1 MKRILTFLLTVTMLF
16 TMLPTT
22 TLAVTAEADIL
33 NSGLSSGYVT
43 DPDIVS
49 GDLYYTLDDY
59 GVLTVYSLNG
69 HISAEYDLAG
79 TVEKYA
85 DRINQIRLSDTITYI
100 ESQSFDGCNLEVDLV
115 LSESV
120 EHIDGYAFARC
131 GGLNLC
137 MDGENANYKVKDGII
152 YSADMTQLVY
162 AAPSLTGEFTV
173 PSSVTTVC
181 DGAFAGSNF
190 AKIIIP
196 DTVTN
201 MMTSA
206 YSTDEEN
213 RGIYGRIF
221 TNSNVK
227 VIEIGENVEM
237 LGRCAIFRCPELET
251 VIIKGKETAFEDD
264 FVIDDEGSSIGIVY
278 VMPASKAVEYMANYY
293 NGNWDYVEIES
304 EQKVT
309 GTISFPEDAY
319 LEGGSLIVDVW
330 ARGQIT
336 GEYKK
341 VEFEIYS
348 LEDVDFEFLFP
359 VEETAVSTRVMLSNF
374 SGAETNLYT
383 ATSSNLDFTLTENG
397 MEDTYEFHYIDIAE
411 LATKEILMPCGK
423 MISGKI
429 SGNNLQFVDNACLTL
444 SFGNYWT
451 RAFIDVET
459 HEYSAVMPYGIIE
472 GNYAPTLENSSENA
486 TSNILNGT
494 YYYTESESVAI
505 NPAEDLT
512 DLNFTVDT
520 GYAVSGEVT
529 IPENAVMDNYNI
541 TCELVFGEDVYYVT
555 GVMTKPGLS
564 EDNRSVPY
572 MFGVDKS
579 NTVSTILE
587 LRTYGYMADDMLS
600 STSYSNVLVGSDYS
614 DNMKY
619 YYSETET
626 TLDQSLATTVTID
639 GDVENI
645 DFDLQI
651 GAVIN
656 AEITVPES
664 VSEQYI
670 WYDLYAVSLDGN
682 IIAKISERTMPENDV
697 NYAQLVVPDTYE
709 EVYLMYKVNYDAYG
723 DYPDIYTGKAYINA
737 DGSITGFR
745 SDADS
750 HSTYG
755 GVTVQFEL
763 AEFDD
768 VEIPE
773 TLEYEG
779 NALESSHPFLSSNTE
794 SIYYAYDG
802 DKDASNLKVTF
813 SPLSW
818 INEKATITICD
829 AESNSTTYTAE
840 EFNECISGETIDI
853 IGPKFTVDITTSYVS
868 TYNQDYGFAIVDI
881 VPGEADTGDQET
893 ATYNFMVYD
902 NTAAAS
908 SLIPVDNAEISIT
921 NNENF
926 SYKTLTSIDGKANAD
941 LKSGTYFIEVKKN
954 GYVTYSAE
962 WNAVPE
968 NADRIVYLPLSAEGK
983 THVFFV
989 ILDKY
994 TKDAVSYA
1002 SISLVDSALTS
1013 STLVTSF
1020 NGVTN
1025 AYFKKGTY
1033 TVSTSADGYVTD
1045 TRTVEISGE
1054 EQEIVIELEQIEV
1067 DIADNTTFTVMDGE
1081 TEGTPV
1087 ISGASLTIT
1096 DEDGNVISTKTTDS
1110 AGKVT
1115 ANLDNGTY
1123 HVTVIADGFK
1133 TESNSVKRTDSDTE
1147 FQIYLY
1153 RDEMVTVK
1161 TSVKEMTLDE
1171 MKKEGIDTD
1180 TIGNKQ
1186 VYNCTAVLSFMP
1198 DVEINYIYS
1207 DDGAVLKGGTFTEG
1221 GKSVTPVAKDIYLL
1235 VKKQTSWLK
1244 ETFEIQ
1250 IICDN
1255 NSIVETVE
1263 NLIADLT
1270 IPDGLSL
1277 AIMAEGEQKSVASL
1291 GNISPKGNA
1300 SHKWYIC
1307 GDKKGEYLLE
1317 GKLTGKRTGGIP
1329 KDMELT
1335 FGIDKPIT
1343 VLSGDAMTL
1352 TIDAETSETVGEPYI
1367 MRYTL
1372 ENVSEKTIY
1381 NLSYSVFGGKFF
1393 DDYTVKAAEYAK
1405 EYGPGGVKDLKGEG
1419 FLFETNEFKPG
1430 EKISGVFEITFGE
1443 ELLLGEGQEWKLTDA
1458 FIVTGL
1464 GSTTV
1469 IPTKVNWLPVVE
1481 KHQWDEGKVTKAA
1494 TCEEDGEILYSCLD
1508 VECGESYT
1516 DVIKATGH
1524 NMGDYVKVEPTC
1536 TEEGSETSS
1545 CQNNDCDHTVVIP
1558 LAKTDHAWKTDY
1570 TIDKK
1575 PTCTEKGSKSIHCEN
1590 CSATTDVQEVK
1601 ETGHNYGIWQTRTA
1615 ATCEGTG
1622 EDYRVCANGCNIEET
1637 RTVASLGHDYAKEW
1651 TVDVAAKCEEKGS
1664 ESRHCSRCSATTDK
1678 RDVAETGHNF
1688 TEWKTRIEAKCET
1701 EGEEYCICQNDCGKE
1716 ETRPIGVLGHDWDNG
1731 TITKNPTET
1740 ETGNKLYNCKRCP
1753 ATKNET
1759 LPMLI
1764 KQDVGFTVPE
1774 MTYTYGDKE
1783 AIYNEAYNDSED
1795 GSELTYSS
1803 SNENVAT
1810 VDKDGKVTII
1820 GAGEATITATAAAT
1834 DKYLETTT
1842 SFKLTIKKAALTIT
1856 ANDAEIYYGEEG
1868 KNNGFTATGFVLDET
1883 EAVIKGTPVYEVN
1896 YKQFDKAGEY
1906 EITVNKLTAD
1916 NYEITFKPGKLTV
1929 KKAEVYNIEFSNL
1942 SQRKGKISEVTA
1954 SVTPKDDTAKI
1965 KIEYQ
1970 FTDGA
1975 WVDTIPSDIGIGEY
1989 KVRAYLTESENLA
2002 INETPK
2008 YFESTLEIKAG
2019 AVVNLDE
2026 NSDLS
2031 IDSNV
2036 SGDNVEFTIPDEAVE
2051 EIINNVPESGEIVI
2065 DATGS
2070 TGGVTNLTLPE
2081 NIITALDESED
2092 VDTFTVIA
2100 DDAEIS
2106 MSADVLKTVA
2116 DEMSAGDKVNIHIEA
2131 VEKESLNEEQKAALD
2146 AIATDAHVL
2155 QLNLEVQKQ
2164 DGTTELHELNGK
2176 VEVKATYTLPADM
2189 NGKKIVVCYVSDNG
2203 TVTYMRATYK
2213 DGFVHFK
2220 TDHFSH
2226 YAIAA
2231 IECTHTWDAGTV
2243 TTQAT
2248 TSSEGLKRYECTIC
2262 GETKDE
2268 TIPKKTS
2275 YGGGGGTASCTVK
2288 FDTNGAGT
2296 IKSQTIN
2303 KNGVV
2308 TEPTVPTKEG
2318 YTFAGWYTDKE
2329 LTVAYDFATKV
2340 TKGFTLYA
2348 KWTEIEKGPEEDKSE
2363 TSMAFTDVKSTD
2375 WFFDSVKYV
2384 ADNKLMNGVSE
2395 TEFAPNNTL
2404 TRAMLVTV
2412 LYRNAGEL
2420 ATNRSIPFADVD
2432 MGAYYANAVSW
2443 AKQNGIV
2450 SGVTENEFAPDTNI
2464 TREQIATIIFRYAQY
2479 KGMDAVT
2486 LEENL
2491 HFTDADEI
2499 SEYAVSAMNWAVGTG
2514 LMKGKSTTTINPKDN
2529 ATRAE
2534 IAAILQRFIETNK

>member
-1 MKRILTFLLTVTMLF
+1 MKRILTFLLAMTMLF
-16 TMLPTT
+16 TMFPTA
-22 TLAVTAEADIL
+22 TLAGGVDVGTDVVTE
-33 NSGLSSGYVT
+33 
-43 DPDIVS
+43 
-49 GDLYYTLDDY
+49 
-59 GVLTVYSLNG
+59 
-69 HISAEYDLAG
+69 
-79 TVEKYA
+79 
-85 DRINQIRLSDTITYI
+85 QI
-100 ESQSFDGCNLEVDLV
+100 
-115 LSESV
+115 
-120 EHIDGYAFARC
+120 
-131 GGLNLC
+131 
-137 MDGENANYKVKDGII
+137 
-152 YSADMTQLVY
+152 
-162 AAPSLTGEFTV
+162 
-173 PSSVTTVC
+173 
-181 DGAFAGSNF
+181 
-190 AKIIIP
+190 
-196 DTVTN
+196 
-201 MMTSA
+201 
-206 YSTDEEN
+206 
-213 RGIYGRIF
+213 
-221 TNSNVK
+221 
-227 VIEIGENVEM
+227 
-237 LGRCAIFRCPELET
+237 
-251 VIIKGKETAFEDD
+251 
-264 FVIDDEGSSIGIVY
+264 
-278 VMPASKAVEYMANYY
+278 
-293 NGNWDYVEIES
+293 
-304 EQKVT
+304 VT

-341 VEFEIYS
+341 VEFEIDS

-359 VEETAVSTRVMLSNF
+359 ADETAVSTRVMLSNL

-411 LATKEILMPCGK
+411 LANKEILMPCGK
-423 MISGKI
+423 MISGTI
-429 SGNNLQFVDNACLTL
+429 SGDNLQFVENACLTL
-444 SFGNYWT
+444 VFGNYWS

-459 HEYSAVMPYGIIE
+459 HEYSAVMPYGITK
-472 GNYAPTLENSSENA
+472 GYYAAKIENSSENA

-494 YYYTESESVAI
+494 YYYTESESVTI
-505 NPAEDLT
+505 NPNENLNDL
-512 DLNFTVDT
+512 DFTVDT

-529 IPENAVMDNYNI
+529 IPDNAVVENYDI
-541 TCELVFGEDVYYVT
+541 TCELGFGDNVYYVT

-564 EDNRSVPY
+564 EENRSVPY

-579 NTVSTILE
+579 SAVSGVLG
-587 LRTYGYMADDMLS
+587 LGTYGYMADDMLS
-600 STSYSNVLVGSDYS
+600 STSYSNVLVGSDY
-614 DNMKY
+614 NTNVKY
-619 YYSETET
+619 YYSDTET
-626 TLDQSLATTVTID
+626 TLDESLATIVTVD

-645 DFDLQI
+645 NFDLQT
-651 GAVIN
+651 GTVIN
-656 AEITVPES
+656 AEITAPES
-664 VSEQYI
+664 VSEEFI
-670 WYDLYAVSLDGN
+670 WFDLYAISLEGD
-682 IIAKISERTMPENDV
+682 IIAKLSERTIPGYDV
-697 NYAQLVVPDTYE
+697 NYASLVIPDTYD
-709 EVYLMYKVNYDAYG
+709 EVYLMYKVNYDTDG
-723 DYPDIYTGKAYINA
+723 IYPDIYTGKAYINA
-737 DGSITGFR
+737 DGSVTGFR
-745 SDADS
+745 SDADT

-755 GVTVQFEL
+755 DIDVQFEL

-794 SIYYAYDG
+794 SVYYAYDG
-802 DKDASNLKVTF
+802 DEDASNLKVTF

-829 AESNSTTYTAE
+829 AESNSKTYTAE
-840 EFNECISGETIDI
+840 EFNESISGETIDI

-893 ATYNFMVYD
+893 AIYNFMVYD

-1013 STLVTSF
+1013 RTLVTSF
-1020 NGVTN
+1020 DGVTN

-1096 DEDGNVISTKTTDS
+1096 DEDGNVVSTKTTDS

-1123 HVTVIADGFK
+1123 HITAIADGFE
-1133 TESNSVKRTDSDTE
+1133 TESYTVERTDSNNE
-1147 FQIYLY
+1147 FPIYLY
-1153 RDEMVTVK
+1153 RDGLVTVK

-1171 MKKEGIDTD
+1171 MQDAGIDTEAL
-1180 TIGNKQ
+1180 GNKQ

-1198 DVEINYIYS
+1198 DVAINYIYS
-1207 DDGAVLKGGTFTEG
+1207 DDGAILKGGTFTES
-1221 GKSVTPVAKDIYLL
+1221 GKSITPVAKDIYLL
-1235 VKKQTSWLK
+1235 VKSQTSWLK

-1255 NSIVETVE
+1255 NSSVETVE

-1291 GNISPKGNA
+1291 GDISPKGNA

-1317 GKLTGKRTGGIP
+1317 GKLTGKRTGGIT
-1329 KDMELT
+1329 KDMDLT
-1335 FGIDKPIT
+1335 FGIDEPIT
-1343 VLSGDAMTL
+1343 VLAGDAMTL
-1352 TIDAETSETVGEPYI
+1352 TIDAETSATVGEPYI

-1381 NLSYSVFGGKFF
+1381 NLSYNVLGGKFF
-1393 DDYTVKAAEYAK
+1393 DDYNVITAEYAK
-1405 EYGPGGVKDLKGEG
+1405 EFGPDGIKDLKGEG
-1419 FLFETNEFKPG
+1419 FLFETKEFKPG

-1458 FIVTGL
+1458 FVVTGL

-1481 KHQWDEGKVTKAA
+1481 KHKWDEGKVTKAA
-1494 TCEEDGEILYSCLD
+1494 TCTEDGVMTYKCTDLNCE
-1508 VECGESYT
+1508 ESYT

-1524 NMGDYVKVEPTC
+1524 NMGGYEKVEPTC

-1545 CQNNDCDHTVVIP
+1545 CQNTGCDHTVVLP
-1558 LAKTDHAWKTDY
+1558 LKKADHAWKTEF
-1570 TIDKK
+1570 TIDTP
-1575 PTCTEKGSKSIHCEN
+1575 PTCTEKGSKSRHCAN
-1590 CSATTDVQEVK
+1590 CSATTDVQDVK
-1601 ETGHNYGIWQTRTA
+1601 ETGHNYGDWQTRTP
-1615 ATCEGTG
+1615 ATCEGAG
-1622 EDYRVCANGCNIEET
+1622 EDYKVCANGCNIEET
-1637 RTVASLGHDYAKEW
+1637 RTVGKLGHDFANEW
-1651 TVDVAAKCEEKGS
+1651 IVDVPAKCEAKGS
-1664 ESRHCSRCSATTDK
+1664 ESRHCSRCTATTDK
-1678 RDVAETGHNF
+1678 RDIAETGHKF
-1688 TEWKTRIEAKCET
+1688 GEWKVRTEAKCET
-1701 EGEEYCICQNDCGKE
+1701 EGEEYRTCQNGCGKE
-1716 ETRPIGVLGHDWDNG
+1716 ETKPIAALGHDWDDG

-1740 ETGNKLYNCKRCP
+1740 EVGNKQYTCKKCP

-1764 KQDVGFTVPE
+1764 KQDIGFTVPA

-1783 AIYNEAYNDSED
+1783 AIYNEAYNDSEG

-1820 GAGEATITATAAAT
+1820 GAGEATITATAAAN
-1834 DKYLETTT
+1834 DKYLETSAT
-1842 SFKLTIKKAALTIT
+1842 FKLIIKKASLTVK
-1856 ANDAEIYYGEEG
+1856 ANDAEIYYSEEG

-1883 EAVIKGTPVYEVN
+1883 EAVIKGTPVYEIN

-1906 EITVNKLTAD
+1906 EITVDKLTAD
-1916 NYEITFKPGKLTV
+1916 NYEITFNPGKLTV

-1970 FTDGA
+1970 FTDGV

-1989 KVRAYLTESENLA
+1989 KVRAYITESENLA

-2019 AVVNLDE
+2019 AVVNLDG

-2036 SGDNVEFTIPDEAVE
+2036 SGDNVEFSIPDEAVE

-2081 NIITALDESED
+2081 NIITALDESEN
-2092 VDTFTVIA
+2092 VNTFTVIA

-2116 DEMSAGDKVNIHIEA
+2116 DEMSVGDKVNVHIEA

-2155 QLNLEVQKQ
+2155 QLSLEVQKQ
-2164 DGTTELHELNGK
+2164 DGTTDLHELNGN
-2176 VEVKATYTLPADM
+2176 VEVKAAYTLPADM

-2243 TTQAT
+2243 ITQAT

-2275 YGGGGGTASCTVK
+2275 YGGGGGTASYTVK

-2296 IKSQTIN
+2296 IKSQSIS
-2303 KNGVV
+2303 KNGIV

-2329 LTVAYDFATKV
+2329 LTVAYDFSAKV
-2340 TKGFTLYA
+2340 TKSFTLYA
-2348 KWTEIEKGPEEDKSE
+2348 KWAEIEKEPEVVEPDMTISFK
-2363 TSMAFTDVKSTD
+2363 DVKADD
-2375 WFFDSVKYV
+2375 WFYANVQYV
-2384 ADNKLMNGVSE
+2384 VENKLMNGVAE
-2395 TEFAPNNTL
+2395 DKFAPNDTL

-2412 LYRNAGEL
+2412 LYRNAGEP

-2432 MGAYYANAVSW
+2432 MGTWYTNAVIW

-2450 SGVTENEFAPDTNI
+2450 NGVTENEFAPDSNI
-2464 TREQIATIIFRYAQY
+2464 TREQIATILFRYAQY
-2479 KGMDAVT
+2479 KGMEAIT

-2491 HFTDADEI
+2491 HFADSNEI
-2499 SEYAVSAMNWAVGTG
+2499 SEYAVSAMNWAVGNG
-2514 LMKGKSTTTINPKDN
+2514 LMKGKSETTLNPKDT

-2534 IAAILQRFIETNK
+2534 IAAILHRFIEANK